1 MSSGSGVS
9 NSKRC
14 HVFSLA
20 QVGGKQPKKKQNK
33 KRVDTDRM
41 TLEAAG
47 IKYIPEVSNMDSN
60 APDTDFDIDIGSIHT
75 NILTRVNEALS
86 QTGGVEEGSDKVFC
100 TADAN
105 SYCDFRHSIWPLGR

>member
-1 MSSGSGVS
+1 MSSDSSVP

-14 HVFSLA
+14 LVFSPA
-20 QVGGKQPKKKQNK
+20 QVGGQQPEKRT
-33 KRVDTDRM
+33 RVDTERM

-47 IKYIPEVSNMDSN
+47 MECIPEASTMDSN
-60 APDTDFDIDIGSIHT
+60 APDTNFDIDIGSIHT

>member
-1 MSSGSGVS
+1 MSSGSS
-9 NSKRC
+9 ARNSKRC
-14 HVFSLA
+14 LVFSPA
-20 QVGGKQPKKKQNK
+20 QVGGQQPE
-33 KRVDTDRM
+33 KRTRIDTERM
-41 TLEAAG
+41 THEAAG
-47 IKYIPEVSNMDSN
+47 MECIPEASTMDSN
-60 APDTDFDIDIGSIHT
+60 APDTNFDIDIGSIHT